1 MALPF
6 VAVVQGARAGSR
18 RQIVRRMSLLIIS
31 ASLNSESNSRA
42 LAREAERVLR
52 AAGHEVVFLD
62 LRDLPLP
69 ICDGEKAY
77 DDPNVLRAARLVAA
91 ADGIMVATPIYN
103 YDASASVKNF
113 VELTSKAWTNKV
125 VGLLCSAGGHGSY
138 MSIMA
143 LANSL
148 MLDFRCVIVPRF
160 VYATGAAFSGD
171 KITDSNIAARV
182 AECARATAHFAA
194 ALKAP
199 DPA

>member
-1 MALPF
+1 MP
-6 VAVVQGARAGSR
+6 
-18 RQIVRRMSLLIIS
+18 LLIVS
-31 ASLNSESNSRA
+31 ASLNSESNSRL

-52 AAGHEVVFLD
+52 AAGHETVFLD

-77 DDPNVLRAARLVAA
+77 DDPNVLRADRLIAA
-91 ADGIMVATPIYN
+91 ADGIIVATPIYN

-113 VELTSKAWTNKV
+113 VELTGKAWTNKV
-125 VGLLCSAGGHGSY
+125 VGFLCSAGGPGSY

-160 VYATGAAFSGD
+160 VFATGAAFSAD
-171 KITDSNIAARV
+171 RIVDAKIVARV
-182 AECARATAHFAA
+182 DECARATARFAA